1 MTPRR
6 VLVVAASV
14 AAAVALAACGV
25 PVDSQPTALSRSGIP
40 FGLLNPA
47 PPQTTTTLAPSA
59 VEVPVQIYL
68 IGPTGHLVAVA
79 RDVPVK
85 APDLASVLGALVLGP
100 TDVEEEAG
108 LQSALSE
115 QTQVLGATVIGT
127 VATVNLGGTFG
138 QLVGPPQIQAVAQIV
153 FTASAL
159 PGVSGVSFELSGIP
173 IEVPVASGAQVPV
186 ASTAQFAPY
195 APLPGSSSPTS
206 G

>member
-1 MTPRR
+1 MSRR
-6 VLVVAASV
+6 RVGVLVVAV
-14 AAAVALAACGV
+14 AAAALAGCGV
-25 PVDSQPTALSRSGIP
+25 PVDTHPTALSRSNIP

-47 PPQTTTTLAPSA
+47 PPATTTTMAPSA

-68 IGPTGHLVAVA
+68 IGPSGHLVTVA

-108 LQSALSE
+108 LQSALSD
-115 QTQVLGATVIGT
+115 QTQVLGATVVGNI
-127 VATVNLGGTFG
+127 ATVNLGGTFG
-138 QLVGPPQIQAVAQIV
+138 ALVGPPQIQAVAQIV

-159 PGVSGVSFELSGIP
+159 PGVAGVSFELSGIP

-195 APLPGSSSPTS
+195 APVPANSPSSR
-206 G
+206 